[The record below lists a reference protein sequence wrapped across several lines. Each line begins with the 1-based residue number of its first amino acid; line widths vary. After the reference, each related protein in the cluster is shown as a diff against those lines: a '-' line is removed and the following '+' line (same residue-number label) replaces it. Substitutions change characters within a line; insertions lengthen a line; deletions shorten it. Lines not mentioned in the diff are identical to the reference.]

1 MFLMVTR
8 AFAVLAH
15 HLRQCCA
22 ADATNAQP
30 QTSTVSEPNA
40 MSART
45 WVTKMLE
52 RHGVPYE
59 ARCHEGA
66 FTSQQVAEQEHFS
79 GRRVAK
85 VVVIIADGRYVELV
99 LPATR
104 QVSLERVRE
113 VLKAREVRMATE
125 QEMERHFCEAEV
137 GAEPPLRHWPDVPIV
152 MDKSMRLK
160 GDILLQAGTHTDAV
174 RVRFDDWFNL
184 VHPQVES
191 FSVAAERKSLSS
203 HEKCEICAVPG
214 RLHEFLDDLL
224 DVLHDQAK
232 EIERLTAHVE
242 RHTDRLL
249 EPSAM
254 PLLVSQLSDLRAK
267 IRRKD

>member
-1 MFLMVTR
+1 
-8 AFAVLAH
+8 
-15 HLRQCCA
+15 
-22 ADATNAQP
+22 
-30 QTSTVSEPNA
+30 

-52 RHGVPYE
+52 RHGVPFE
-59 ARCHEGA
+59 ARYHEDA
-66 FTSQQVAEQEHFS
+66 FTAQQVAEHEHFS

-85 VVVIIADGRYVELV
+85 VVVVNADGRLIELV

-113 VLKAREVRMATE
+113 VLKARDVRLATE
-125 QEMERHFCEAEV
+125 QEMERHFCEVEV
-137 GAEPPLRHWPDVPIV
+137 GAEPPLRHWPDVSIV
-152 MDKSMRLK
+152 MDKSMRLN
-160 GDILLQAGTHTDAV
+160 GGILLQAGTHTDAV

-184 VHPQVES
+184 VHPRVES
-191 FSVAAERKSLSS
+191 FSVPDKHAAADSEHDEHCLCSDP
-203 HEKCEICAVPG
+203 A
-214 RLHEFLDDLL
+214 RLHDFLGCLL
-224 DVLHDQAK
+224 EVLHDQAK

-254 PLLVSQLSDLRAK
+254 PVLVSQMSDLRA
-267 IRRKD
+267 RLGTRV